1 MTGRIRYF
9 SPEVIGDYST
19 MREWEDLEAMDEI
32 RGGGGDELEY
42 DELTDMFGYSE
53 GSGLSPVIWVRNP
66 CPGDLI
72 RGAIEVARI
81 ADESWSRSGA

>member
-9 SPEVIGDYST
+9 SPEKIGDLFT
-19 MREWEDLEAMDEI
+19 MRERSDLEQMDVI

-42 DELTDMFGYSE
+42 DEERDMFGYSE
-53 GSGLSPVIWVRNP
+53 GSGLSPIVWIKNP

-81 ADESWSRSGA
+81 ADEARE